1 MADARLDP
9 FTGRWVILAPG
20 RAQRPDTI
28 AQHVRREEDATP
40 RDRGDCPFCP
50 GNEHLTPPEIT
61 RTGPGA
67 AGAPGWRTRVFPNR
81 YPIVDGPRTTPDP
94 GGDRLRVGGAA
105 SGAHEVLVLSPDHR
119 RSLADLDSDQVV
131 EVLTVMRDRARFHA
145 TTGRTFTQVIVN
157 HGVEGGASLSHPHA
171 QIIASDLEPPAVL
184 DEAARIAT
192 ADGCLV
198 CAELERHRDD
208 PALVVGATE
217 ADVWCPWW
225 SGTAFEMVVAPRLH
239 RPRFEDADEELSTW
253 ASCCGTG
260 SPGSTGLSATR
271 RTTSP
276 STRSPPSSRPTT
288 TGTSTSGRGS
298 SARRASSEA
307 RVCWSTSST
316 PSAPRRCFANHE
328 RRGMRRRDQDAP
340 QGGSSP
346 LPAGS
351 VAPSDV
357 RRSSVQSIQAVP
369 VLVT

>member
-50 GNEHLTPPEIT
+50 GNEHLTPPELT

-157 HGVEGGASLSHPHA
+157 HGIEGGASLAHPHA

-192 ADGCLV
+192 AGGCLV
-198 CAELERHRDD
+198 CAELERHRGD
-208 PALVVGATE
+208 PALVVAVTE

-225 SGTAFEMVVAPRLH
+225 SGTAFETVVAPRLH
-239 RPRFEDADEELSTW
+239 RPRFEDADEELSTL
-253 ASCCGTG
+253 GELLRD
-260 SPGSTGLSATR
+260 GLAGLDRTLGDPPYNLAIHSLPSAVAADYHWHIHVWPR
-271 RTTSP
+271 LQREA
-276 STRSPPSSRPTT
+276 
-288 TGTSTSGRGS
+288 GFERGS
-298 SARRASSEA
+298 GLLVNIVDPARAAALLRES
-307 RVCWSTSST
+307 RQ
-316 PSAPRRCFANHE
+316 P
-328 RRGMRRRDQDAP
+328 GD
-340 QGGSSP
+340 P
-346 LPAGS
+346 LP
-351 VAPSDV
+351 
-357 RRSSVQSIQAVP
+357 
-369 VLVT
+369 